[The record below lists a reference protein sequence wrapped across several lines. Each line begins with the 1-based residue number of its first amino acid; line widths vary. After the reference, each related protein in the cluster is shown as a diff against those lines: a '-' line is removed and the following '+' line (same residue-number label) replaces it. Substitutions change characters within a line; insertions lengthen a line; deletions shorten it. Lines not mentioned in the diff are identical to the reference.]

1 MILLIGLLLVITG
14 SPLAQQPPDASRI
27 TRTPSPTARIEP
39 RSGLSIIG
47 GEIRGVVVNS
57 QGTAVRG
64 AIIVAKNSQNGIETK
79 AQTDDKGSF
88 LIAGLAA
95 GRYTVTTTAPGLVT
109 DTRTLDVSIG
119 VSPPLRVELKDGAL
133 RTVMP
138 ALKLPATAPGTP
150 PEQVLQE
157 LKKPATKPVDT
168 QIDNR
173 LDSAKNGQIAFNPPK
188 QMRAGKNETVT
199 VRISKSLINDLT
211 QGLLGGGSPQS
222 QDIKVGSEMGVTLK
236 GPADYFTIA
245 LLNSS
250 EKQAITETETTQWV
264 FDVLPLKAGQANLI
278 LTAYVVLDTPDG
290 AEQHDYPV
298 FAREIQITTAPKPF
312 LPAVLGFIGDN
323 WDKLLA
329 ALGSLGILGWI
340 GSRFKKKRKVKPKP
354 ARRHS

>member
-1 MILLIGLLLVITG
+1 MIPLIGLLIVLMG
-14 SPLAQQPPDASRI
+14 SSVAQQSPDASRI
-27 TRTPSPTARIEP
+27 TRPPSSAARIEP
-39 RSGLSIIG
+39 RIGLSIVT

-64 AIIVAKNSQNGIETK
+64 ATVVAKNLQSGIETR
-79 AQTDDKGSF
+79 AQSDAKGSF
-88 LIAGLAA
+88 VIAGLSA
-95 GRYTVTTTAPGLVT
+95 GRYTVTTTAAGLLT
-109 DTRTLDVSIG
+109 DTRTLDVSMAL
-119 VSPPLRVELKDGAL
+119 SPPLRIELKDGAL
-133 RTVMP
+133 RTLMP
-138 ALKLPATAPGTP
+138 SLKLPAIAPGTP
-150 PEQVLQE
+150 PEQVLRE

-188 QMRAGKNETVT
+188 QMQAKKNETVT
-199 VRISKSLINDLT
+199 VRISKSLVNDLT
-211 QGLLGGGSPQS
+211 QGLLGGGAPQS

-250 EKQAITETETTQWV
+250 EKQAITDSETTQWV

-298 FAREIQITTAPKPF
+298 FAREIQITTAPNPF

-329 ALGSLGILGWI
+329 ALGATGILGWI
-340 GSRFKKKRKVKPKP
+340 GSRLKKKKKAAHRAK
-354 ARRHS
+354 ASRH

>member
-1 MILLIGLLLVITG
+1 MILLIGLLLVVTG
-14 SPLAQQPPDASRI
+14 SPLAQQPPGASRI
-27 TRTPSPTARIEP
+27 TRTPSSAARIEP

-57 QGTAVRG
+57 QGTSVRG
-64 AIIVAKNSQNGIETK
+64 AAVVAKNVQSGIETR

-88 LIAGLAA
+88 VIAGLAA
-95 GRYTVTTTAPGLVT
+95 GRYTVTTTAPNLVT

-133 RTVMP
+133 KTLMP
-138 ALKLPATAPGTP
+138 ALKLPAIAPGTP

-173 LDSAKNGQIAFNPPK
+173 LEIAKSGQIVFNPPK
-188 QMRAGKNETVT
+188 QMQAGKDETVT
-199 VRISKSLINDLT
+199 VRISKALVNDLT
-211 QGLLGGGSPQS
+211 QGLLGSGDPQS

-236 GPADYFTIA
+236 GPANYFTIA

-250 EKQAITETETTQWV
+250 EKQAVTDTEATQWV

-340 GSRFKKKRKVKPKP
+340 GSRFTKKRKVKAKP

>member
-1 MILLIGLLLVITG
+1 MILSIGLLLVVTG
-14 SPLAQQPPDASRI
+14 APLAQQSPGASRT
-27 TRTPSPTARIEP
+27 TRPPSSAARIEP
-39 RSGLSIIG
+39 RIGLSIVG

-57 QGTAVRG
+57 QGTAVKG
-64 AIIVAKNSQNGIETK
+64 ATVVAKNLQGGIESR

-88 LIAGLAA
+88 VIAGLAA
-95 GRYTVTTTAPGLVT
+95 GRYTVTTTAAGLLT
-109 DTRTLDVSIG
+109 DTRMLDVSMA
-119 VSPPLRVELKDGAL
+119 VSPPLRVELKDPTL
-133 RTVMP
+133 KTLMP
-138 ALKLPATAPGTP
+138 ALKLPAIAPGTP

-157 LKKPATKPVDT
+157 LKKPATKPIDT

-188 QMRAGKNETVT
+188 QMQAGKNETVN
-199 VRISKSLINDLT
+199 VKISKSLVDDLT
-211 QGLLGGGSPQS
+211 QGLLGGGAPQS

-250 EKQAITETETTQWV
+250 EKQAVTDSEATQWV

-298 FAREIQITTAPKPF
+298 FAKEIEITTAPKSF
-312 LPAVLGFIGDN
+312 LPAVLGFIGAN

-329 ALGSLGILGWI
+329 ALGSLGVLSWI
-340 GSRFKKKRKVKPKP
+340 GSRFTKKRKVKAKA
-354 ARRHS
+354 ARRHT